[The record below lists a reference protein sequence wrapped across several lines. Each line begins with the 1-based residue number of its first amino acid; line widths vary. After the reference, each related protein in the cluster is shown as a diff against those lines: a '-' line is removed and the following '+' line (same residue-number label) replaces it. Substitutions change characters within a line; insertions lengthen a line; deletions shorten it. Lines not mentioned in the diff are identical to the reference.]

1 MIINNQTFTGS
12 FKAFGFAAP
21 FIYHLKITNN
31 HVNMQ
36 DIVLNVSFLFK
47 QTFFYLLNCGKL
59 STDPS
64 RLNSFQNSFCNP
76 NLLSLKNSKVQL
88 ARIYFKCSPSSS
100 RQLSSLVP
108 SSALLLPFSSEAA
121 ALLNIVIIPRTTVS
135 ELQKLHGRAYPKLL
149 LPLRSHEALFGFF
162 AGGLSFQPSS
172 HLGLLPVDVGHLA
185 GEKDL
190 SSR

>member
-108 SSALLLPFSSEAA
+108 SSAPPLPFSSEAA
-121 ALLNIVIIPRTTVS
+121 AFLKRS
-135 ELQKLHGRAYPKLL
+135 LL
-149 LPLRSHEALFGFF
+149 LSFPERLY
-162 AGGLSFQPSS
+162 LSFRSS
-172 HLGLLPVDVGHLA
+172 MDELTLSFFFLSGVMKPFLAFLPA
-185 GEKDL
+185 A
-190 SSR
+190 